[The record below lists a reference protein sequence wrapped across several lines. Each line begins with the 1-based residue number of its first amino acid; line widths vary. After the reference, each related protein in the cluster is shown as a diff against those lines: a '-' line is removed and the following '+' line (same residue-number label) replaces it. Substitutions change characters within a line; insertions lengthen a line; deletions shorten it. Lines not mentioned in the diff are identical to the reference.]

1 MMDKVKIIILGLVAV
16 VLVAGVLRFIDNLF
30 RDEIDPSGRKS
41 KVVSDAVSGNVETE
55 VEVNRDGVVKV
66 RTNEVELTAKRDIKQ
81 GERFKVDLGVHTVS
95 APVQYSDVT
104 TWFGASTNGLG
115 FGLSLNNPLAFGST
129 FGLFLGVNGIR
140 SGYDYSP
147 LIMGVNL
154 GYYWDI
160 NKHGFIG
167 YDFIGNAG
175 VLGIGVR
182 W

>member
-1 MMDKVKIIILGLVAV
+1 MMDKVKIIIWGLITV
-16 VLVAGVLRFIDNLF
+16 VLVAGALRFIDNLF

-95 APVQYSDVT
+95 SPVQYSDTT
-104 TWFGASTNGLG
+104 TWFGVNSNGLG
-115 FGLSLNNPLAFGST
+115 AGFSLNNPLAFGITS
-129 FGLFLGVNGIR
+129 GLFTGINFN
-140 SGYDYSP
+140 SNSNSNFPFIIG
-147 LIMGVNL
+147 LNV

-167 YDFIGNAG
+167 YDFISESAIIG
-175 VLGIGVR
+175 LGVR